1 MSGSTGARTR
11 ADQREIEIGHFF
23 GEGDGQTMLEAL
35 LDGFTSQHPDV
46 TVQDQ
51 SYSNTAHDLEIKCRI
66 LLENPP
72 DIFVEWPGNNL
83 KPYIDAD
90 VVMDI
95 SDLWEESGLH
105 RGFNEGA
112 RELVSFE
119 GRQYGV
125 PITIHRKN
133 NLFYNVELAEERG
146 IDPESIS
153 DPTEFRE
160 VLAQAHGDGVVGMAQ
175 PMKNPWTV
183 LQLWSQILIGEAGAD
198 AYDDIAAGN
207 AREYEREIRESIQLL
222 DDYAAFGHEN
232 TNFQGMVG
240 ANDAF
245 IDGEAVFFHQG
256 DWVAGAYA
264 EVEGFDYQSE
274 WDHVPFPGTE
284 DTYVMGMDS
293 IVAPAA
299 AEDPETSKTFL
310 DYVAS
315 KEALKTINGIKG
327 SIPPR
332 GDISLDDFP
341 TFLQHQYRDFN
352 RVRNH
357 TGGQKSMV
365 LPDTG
370 IEQRLAFSTFIAE
383 RDIEQTVEELIAG
396 YY

>member
-183 LQLWSQILIGEAGAD
+183 LQLWSQILIG
-198 AYDDIAAGN
+198 
-207 AREYEREIRESIQLL
+207 
-222 DDYAAFGHEN
+222 
-232 TNFQGMVG
+232 
-240 ANDAF
+240 
-245 IDGEAVFFHQG
+245 
-256 DWVAGAYA
+256 
-264 EVEGFDYQSE
+264 
-274 WDHVPFPGTE
+274 
-284 DTYVMGMDS
+284 
-293 IVAPAA
+293 
-299 AEDPETSKTFL
+299 
-310 DYVAS
+310 
-315 KEALKTINGIKG
+315 
-327 SIPPR
+327 
-332 GDISLDDFP
+332 
-341 TFLQHQYRDFN
+341 
-352 RVRNH
+352 
-357 TGGQKSMV
+357 
-365 LPDTG
+365 
-370 IEQRLAFSTFIAE
+370 
-383 RDIEQTVEELIAG
+383 
-396 YY
+396 